1 MGSQK
6 KKKTSPTLLPPQ
18 ASFLTFFSLPAHK
31 QHGTAVASQF
41 VSPRLGCLQL
51 SSLLSSRSILCFWT
65 LSFFFFRQRVVDLVF
80 SCLPG
85 LNNLDAAVPLV
96 PVLAETPSIDKAV
109 TLLPTTSRQK
119 RPQETKHRSSP
130 TPKKKEVII
139 WHLFFFKAAKN
150 LSNNHCYCCWRTET
164 RYLSTSTD
172 FSPLT
177 PAVCTACQDLLQC
190 GEFPSSHQNKPP
202 FFFGSP
208 VQSPADSEEKT
219 LRFN

>member
-1 MGSQK
+1 M
-6 KKKTSPTLLPPQ
+6 PPQ
-18 ASFLTFFSLPAHK
+18 ASLLTFFSLPAHK

-41 VSPRLGCLQL
+41 VSPRLGCLQS

-65 LSFFFFRQRVVDLVF
+65 LSFFPF
-80 SCLPG
+80 SLSARRRLCFLLASPG

-96 PVLAETPSIDKAV
+96 PVPAETPSIDKAV
-109 TLLPTTSRQK
+109 TLPPTTSRQK

-130 TPKKKEVII
+130 TPKKEVIL
-139 WHLFFFKAAKN
+139 WHLFFLLQRFSASIIAIVAGG
-150 LSNNHCYCCWRTET
+150 TEA

-190 GEFPSSHQNKPP
+190 GEFPSSHQSKPP
-202 FFFGSP
+202 FFGSP
-208 VQSPADSEEKT
+208 AQSPADSEEKT

>member
-1 MGSQK
+1 MTC
-6 KKKTSPTLLPPQ
+6 TSNLIYSVSLAHETKWDPTSNTAPPSPANLSPLALGACNHLL
-18 ASFLTFFSLPAHK
+18 FSLLAPSCGFGLCRFFHFP
-31 QHGTAVASQF
+31 VSAS
-41 VSPRLGCLQL
+41 S
-51 SSLLSSRSILCFWT
+51 T
-65 LSFFFFRQRVVDLVF
+65 SFFPA
-80 SCLPG
+80 SPG

-109 TLLPTTSRQK
+109 TLPPTTSRHK

-130 TPKKKEVII
+130 TPKKEVIA
-139 WHLFFFKAAKN
+139 WRLFLKAAKD
-150 LSNNHCYCCWRTET
+150 SQHQIIVIVAGGPEA

-190 GEFPSSHQNKPP
+190 GELPSSHQNKPP
-202 FFFGSP
+202 FFGSP
-208 VQSPADSEEKT
+208 AQSPADSEEKT